1 MPQLLEATADLLHPL
16 IGAQIV
22 AYNHDNLHA
31 TKVRGVNVKLKSN
44 PLNDKI
50 LTIYILHKSAM
61 TLLTP
66 INTIVLKTK
75 LILSQT

>member
-22 AYNHDNLHA
+22 AYNHDNPHA
-31 TKVRGVNVKLKSN
+31 TKVSAVDVKLKSN
-44 PLNDKI
+44 LLVHKALITYNLNK
-50 LTIYILHKSAM
+50 LTICILNHTITIVFKSA
-61 TLLTP
+61 
-66 INTIVLKTK
+66 